1 MVSSSQLIRGEMMT
15 EDAESPV
22 ASNIICNK
30 IDTTMISKS
39 DGNTAADSIYFL
51 FYDSE

>member
-15 EDAESPV
+15 EDEESLV
-22 ASNIICNK
+22 ASNICNK
-30 IDTTMISKS
+30 MDTTMISKS
-39 DGNTAADSIYFL
+39 DRNTAADSIYVL

>member
-15 EDAESPV
+15 EDVESLV
-22 ASNIICNK
+22 ASNICNK
-30 IDTTMISKS
+30 MDTRMITKS
-39 DGNTAADSIYFL
+39 DGKTAADSIYVL